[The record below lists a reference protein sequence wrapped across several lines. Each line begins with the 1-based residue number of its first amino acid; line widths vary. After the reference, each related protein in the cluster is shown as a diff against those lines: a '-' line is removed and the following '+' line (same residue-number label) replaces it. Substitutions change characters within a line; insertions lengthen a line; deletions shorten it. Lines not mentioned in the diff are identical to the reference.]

1 MCRLFATDSIC
12 PTRVLQFAFDGHA
25 DNPHLPG
32 NFVTNTV
39 AYTGTHDNA
48 TTRQWYEKSNPAER
62 KNIWSCLKRAP
73 GAIADVAPALMS
85 LLWSSLAALAIAP
98 LQDLLNLGGGSRMN
112 FPGRAEGTGAGAAR
126 MGCSMYGF
134 LKGSRSSPTSQSV
147 RPLAEGRSRCR
158 AIALLAA

>member
-32 NFVTNTV
+32 NFLTNTV

-112 FPGRAEGTGAGAAR
+112 FPGRAEGNWRWRCQDGMLDVRLFEG
-126 MGCSMYGF
+126 
-134 LKGSRSSPTSQSV
+134 LKELTDQSKRSAP
-147 RPLAEGRSRCR
+147 G
-158 AIALLAA
+158 